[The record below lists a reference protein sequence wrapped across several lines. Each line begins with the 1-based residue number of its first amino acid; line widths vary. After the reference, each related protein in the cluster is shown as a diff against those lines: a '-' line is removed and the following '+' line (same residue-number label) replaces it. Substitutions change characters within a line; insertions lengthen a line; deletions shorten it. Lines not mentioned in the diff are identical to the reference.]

1 MATLLKNATYI
12 DWKTLEFSQKNILV
26 EQDKTEIKFL
36 DNLDA
41 IANIQNLE
49 VLDCTGK
56 YVTKSFGV
64 GHHHVYSALSRG
76 MGAPKKNPEN
86 FYEVLKYV
94 WWTLD
99 KCLDLEMIES
109 SALVTAIACAKAGST
124 FVIDHHASPFA
135 VKGSL
140 ETIAKAFDKVGVSH
154 LLCYEISDRDGV
166 KIAKDGLS
174 ETEEYLKNRQ
184 GLVGLH
190 ASFTVG
196 DDTLEQAVNLMNTY
210 KSGIHIHVAEDN
222 YDQEFCMKKY
232 GKRVLPR
239 LNEFGVL
246 KSSKTILGHCL
257 HLDEDE
263 KDIIRNS
270 PCWVVQNSESNLN
283 NNVGYFNAEFL
294 GKNIMLGTD
303 GMHSDM
309 LQSAK
314 SAFFVGQGFDI
325 INYHSAYE
333 RFRNVHRYINENGFK
348 GDGDNNLVVLD
359 YNTPTD
365 FNQNNFLGHFI
376 FGLNSNHVSEV
387 ISNGKLIIRNRQIT
401 TVNETE
407 ILKESKERALHLW
420 KKMQA

>member
-1 MATLLKNATYI
+1 MPILLKNATYI

-36 DNLDA
+36 DNLNA
-41 IANIQNLE
+41 TSNIQNLE
-49 VLDCTGK
+49 ILDCTGK

-76 MGAPKKNPEN
+76 MGAPKKSPEN
-86 FYEVLKYV
+86 FYEILQYV

-140 ETIAKAFDKVGVSH
+140 DTIAKAFDKVGVSH

-166 KIAKDGLS
+166 KIAKEGLS

-210 KSGIHIHVAEDN
+210 NSGIHIHVAEDN
-222 YDQEFCMKKY
+222 YDQEFCKKKY

-246 KSSKTILGHCL
+246 KSPKTILGHCL
-257 HLDEDE
+257 HLEEDE

-270 PCWVVQNSESNLN
+270 PCWIVQNSESNLN
-283 NNVGYFNAEFL
+283 NNVGHFNGEFL

-325 INYHSAYE
+325 INYPSAYK
-333 RFRNVHRYINENGFK
+333 RFRNVHRYISDNGFS

-387 ISNGKLIIRNRQIT
+387 ISNGKLIVRNKQIT